1 MHSKIGFS
9 KWRTVGTAVLAFFL
23 ITGNWHS
30 SASAQSDTA
39 SNVLQF
45 RGSDDFSPYEFIN
58 AKNQPDGYNVDLT
71 KAIAR
76 KMGLKVNIELA
87 EWFQVRQDLEAGRID
102 ALMGQ
107 LYSEERAKRVDFSIP
122 HVVISFAV
130 FVRENT
136 DFRDLA
142 ELRGKEIIVIKRGY
156 VHDWLLTHND
166 FIPGA
171 KVIAVA
177 RFEEALQLLSGGQ
190 HDCAVLPRLHGLDV
204 MRSLKIDNLK
214 TVGPPLLTQKM
225 SFTVGE
231 DNEELLAKINE
242 GLYLVQT
249 SGEYDQIYRKWFSVY
264 EQKRFL
270 GRLLQIGKF
279 VGFPL
284 LAVFGIGA
292 LWIRSLKQMVA
303 HRTKSL
309 EENRILL
316 DRIVQETPLP
326 TLVTDHDG
334 KLILWN
340 RACEKLTGKT
350 ADAAA
355 NRLREVK
362 RNGESA
368 GPLLLQLIAAETPTD
383 SNGNRSTTRPYFLKT
398 SPEATE
404 LEVCV
409 PQLRDDGCWLFG
421 SIVSFC
427 DEEANPLG
435 TIETWQ
441 DLTHH
446 KNIEKQLAGAHRM
459 EAMGRLAGG
468 IAHDFTSFLQAIL
481 SLTELA
487 RLNIHADSP
496 VRHHLDGI
504 EAAVTQAREL
514 VHQIMIFSRQNLLEP
529 KPVQLKAIAE
539 KSLAALKP
547 NLPASVKLCLSI
559 DTDIQIMADD
569 VSISQVVTNLCM
581 NAINAMAD
589 AGGTL
594 TVGLTTVEV
603 TYETA
608 MHDPE
613 LRPGPYATLS
623 VADTGNGISDE
634 HLDRIFEPFFTTR
647 KTQGGTGMGL
657 AITHGIVKGY
667 DGFISVESEV
677 GKGTEF
683 KIFWPAIQPVAA
695 GAGSCERTAVE
706 TQKPAKKTNTRI

>member
-1 MHSKIGFS
+1 MHPEICFS
-9 KWRTVGTAVLAFFL
+9 KWQTVGTTILAFFL

-30 SASAQSDTA
+30 PASAQSDTA

-71 KAIAR
+71 KAIVR
-76 KMGLKVNIELA
+76 KMGLKVNIVLA
-87 EWFQVRQDLEAGRID
+87 EWFQVRQDLETGKID

-190 HDCAVLPRLHGLDV
+190 HDCAVIPRLHGLDV

-214 TVGPPLLTQKM
+214 TIGPPLLTQKM

-231 DNEELLAKINE
+231 DNEDLLAKINE

-270 GRLLQIGKF
+270 DRLLQVGKL

-284 LAVFGIGA
+284 LAVFGLGA
-292 LWIRSLKQMVA
+292 LWIRSLKKMVA
-303 HRTKSL
+303 RRTQSL
-309 EENRILL
+309 EENRRLL
-316 DRIVQETPLP
+316 DRIVQGTPLP
-326 TLVTDHDG
+326 TLVTDRDG
-334 KLILWN
+334 NLILWN
-340 RACEKLTGKT
+340 RACEKLTRIT
-350 ADAAA
+350 ADAAT
-355 NRLREVK
+355 NRLREVTRK
-362 RNGESA
+362 GESA
-368 GPLLLQLIAAETPTD
+368 DPLLLQLIASEMPTD
-383 SNGNRSTTRPYFLKT
+383 SNGNRFKAHPHFLKN

-404 LEVCV
+404 LEVCL
-409 PQLRDDGCWLFG
+409 PQLGDDGCWLYG
-421 SIVSFC
+421 SLVSFC
-427 DEEANPLG
+427 DEQANPLG

-441 DLTHH
+441 DLTNH
-446 KNIEKQLAGAHRM
+446 KNLEKQLAGAQRM

-468 IAHDFTSFLQAIL
+468 IAHDFTNFLQAIL
-481 SLTELA
+481 TLTEAA
-487 RLNIHADSP
+487 RLDIPTNSP
-496 VRHHLDGI
+496 ARHRLDDI
-504 EAAVTQAREL
+504 EATVNRAREL
-514 VHQIMIFSRQNLLEP
+514 VYQIMIFSRHNLLKP
-529 KPVQLKAIAE
+529 KPVQLKAVVE
-539 KSLAALKP
+539 KSVAALKP
-547 NLPASVKLCLSI
+547 NLPASVNQCLSFES
-559 DTDIQIMADD
+559 DIQIMADE
-569 VSISQVVTNLCM
+569 VSIARVVTNLCM
-581 NAINAMAD
+581 NAINAMLD

-594 TVGLTTVEV
+594 TVALNAVEV
-603 TYETA
+603 SREMA
-608 MHDPE
+608 MHHPE
-613 LRPGPYATLS
+613 LRLGPYAKLS
-623 VADTGNGISDE
+623 VADTGKGIPDE
-634 HLDRIFEPFFTTR
+634 HLSRIFEPFFTTR

-667 DGFISVESEV
+667 DGVITVESEV
-677 GKGTEF
+677 GKGTVF
-683 KIFWPAIQPVAA
+683 MIFWPAIHPVAVA
-695 GAGSCERTAVE
+695 TRPSVRTE
-706 TQKPAKKTNTRI
+706 IGPRQPIKKTNRTI